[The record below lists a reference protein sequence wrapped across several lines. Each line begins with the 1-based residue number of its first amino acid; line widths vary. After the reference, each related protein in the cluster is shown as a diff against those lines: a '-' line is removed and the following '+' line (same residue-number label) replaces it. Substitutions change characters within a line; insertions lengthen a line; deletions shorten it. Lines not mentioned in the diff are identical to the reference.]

1 MLLIEEQLYG
11 KDLSILVSGKLN
23 TQAKPTGNEEYHQTG
38 FVSTSGLTN
47 MIILLYV
54 EQNLASLSSF
64 PPPV

>member
-11 KDLSILVSGKLN
+11 KDLSILVSRKMN
-23 TQAKPTGNEEYHQTG
+23 MQANSSGSEDYHQTG
-38 FVSTSGLTN
+38 FVSTSGLTS

-64 PPPV
+64 PPP